1 MRPFRAATHKKTKP
15 HSAGNI
21 KGLPYTAA
29 QHLTWCERDFEMNTA
44 THPRLTATQRQ
55 SAWTETLAK
64 IVESARQRA
73 LALWSA
79 KAAPATKNTSAT
91 AEANRVRNLAM
102 DCMRHDPR
110 FAADLFAAADRH
122 EELHGR

>member
-1 MRPFRAATHKKTKP
+1 
-15 HSAGNI
+15 
-21 KGLPYTAA
+21 
-29 QHLTWCERDFEMNTA
+29 MNTA
-44 THPRLTATQRQ
+44 TQPRITATQGQ
-55 SAWTETLAK
+55 PAWVDTLAK

-79 KAAPATKNTSAT
+79 EAAPATKDISAT

-102 DCMRHDPR
+102 DYMRHDPR